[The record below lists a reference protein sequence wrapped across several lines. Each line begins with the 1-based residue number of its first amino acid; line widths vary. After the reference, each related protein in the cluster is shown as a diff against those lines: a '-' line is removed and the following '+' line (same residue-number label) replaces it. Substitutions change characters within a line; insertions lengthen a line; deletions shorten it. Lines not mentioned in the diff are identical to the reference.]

1 MKKFKFSLQN
11 LLDLRIKQLEEKQI
25 EFGKLQFA
33 MRTLQN
39 ELSNLQEEYSCSKST
54 LLNRL
59 TINEKMDIALISA
72 NQRHIAQKEIDIS
85 NQEQLIANHKIK
97 LEEKQKEM
105 IEAMK
110 AKTMLEKLKEKQL
123 KAFLKALDDTEKKE
137 LDEIGLVRYA
147 R

>member
-1 MKKFKFSLQN
+1 
-11 LLDLRIKQLEEKQI
+11 
-25 EFGKLQFA
+25 
-33 MRTLQN
+33 
-39 ELSNLQEEYSCSKST
+39 
-54 LLNRL
+54 
-59 TINEKMDIALISA
+59 MDIALISA

>member
-72 NQRHIAQKEIDIS
+72 NQRHIAQKERKVHIQNKQI
-85 NQEQLIANHKIK
+85 IKTFKIFSSPYWNFWG
-97 LEEKQKEM
+97 
-105 IEAMK
+105 A
-110 AKTMLEKLKEKQL
+110 
-123 KAFLKALDDTEKKE
+123 
-137 LDEIGLVRYA
+137 
-147 R
+147 